1 MSRQQ
6 TQRLAVIL
14 ITAVA
19 VLVFVPVILVI
30 SYVILSGIGTIN
42 WEFLTAMPRN
52 GMTEGGIMPAI
63 VGTLVLTMGTAIV
76 SMPVSILAAIYLA
89 EYAKDN
95 KLTRMASFW
104 PSGAWR

>member
-6 TQRLAVIL
+6 TQRLAVIV

-30 SYVILSGIGTIN
+30 SYVIVSGIGTIN
-42 WEFLTAMPRN
+42 WEFLTAMPSN

-63 VGTLVLTMGTAIV
+63 LGTLILTMGTAIV
-76 SMPVSILAAIYLA
+76 SMPV
-89 EYAKDN
+89 
-95 KLTRMASFW
+95 
-104 PSGAWR
+104 